1 MECFLECDFGPG
13 TVADKLRATASA
25 SFRYWRKVVIRRNG
39 EVRKVLTMSK
49 LRSPFESKGEGTYR
63 KRSYFTE
70 VSMFSP
76 KNFHVFPSNLAILNV
91 L

>member
-1 MECFLECDFGPG
+1 MECFLERDFGPG

-49 LRSPFESKGEGTYR
+49 LRSPFESKGGGHISQAELL
-63 KRSYFTE
+63 
-70 VSMFSP
+70 
-76 KNFHVFPSNLAILNV
+76 H
-91 L
+91 

>member
-39 EVRKVLTMSK
+39 EVRKVP
-49 LRSPFESKGEGTYR
+49 RPFQFLKQFKAEDE
-63 KRSYFTE
+63 
-70 VSMFSP
+70 FSI
-76 KNFHVFPSNLAILNV
+76 SCIRA
-91 L
+91 

>member
-1 MECFLECDFGPG
+1 MAQSGHTP
-13 TVADKLRATASA
+13 
-25 SFRYWRKVVIRRNG
+25 NG

-49 LRSPFESKGEGTYR
+49 LRSPFESKGERTYR

-76 KNFHVFPSNLAILNV
+76 KNFHVFPSNLAILKV